1 MIKPT
6 QKIII
11 IAIIA
16 TGVQQVA
23 MASEATPGLVNARKE
38 IPPEIHKLC
47 LDAKDY
53 AGCVQAQILG
63 APKDDGKRRWE
74 RDDGDT
80 VVFDPLSVKAIK
92 INGKHG
98 RYLEYRYVLRGVQ
111 AGTDGFSSPGVQMPS
126 IATTNIVGS
135 TAFTTITPGATV
147 GAVSIPG
154 RPGGAFSSSW
164 RVEVDCLDYTANWDG
179 DSESWR
185 KLRTVN
191 EEDKA
196 SSKEARKIMDEFCP
210 QMEKLVKN
218 AEGTEP

>member
-1 MIKPT
+1 MSKTIL
-6 QKIII
+6 KIFFIANI
-11 IAIIA
+11 ASGFQQIAI
-16 TGVQQVA
+16 
-23 MASEATPGLVNARKE
+23 ASEATSTSVNSRKE
-38 IPPEIHKLC
+38 IPPEIHNLC
-47 LDAKDY
+47 LEAKDY

-63 APKDDGKRRWE
+63 APKDDGKKRWE
-74 RDDGDT
+74 RDDGNT
-80 VVFDPLSVKAIK
+80 VVFDPSSVKALK
-92 INGKHG
+92 MNGKHG

-111 AGTDGFSSPGVQMPS
+111 AGTAGFNSPGVQMPS
-126 IATTNIVGS
+126 TATTNIVGS

-154 RPGGAFSSSW
+154 RPGGAFSTSW

-185 KLRTVN
+185 KLRTIN

-210 QMEKLVKN
+210 QMPRLVEKAQKKEN
-218 AEGTEP
+218 